1 MGIIKS
7 YVIIG
12 IVVSIII
19 IINLIIGQ
27 KQRSQEKI
35 QPYECGIVPIGSNRN
50 KINIEYIIIGI
61 LYIIFDIE
69 IILIIPYSMTQNK
82 KYTYWIV
89 MIVIIILTLGFIF
102 ELNKGALKSKGRL
115 T

>member
-1 MGIIKS
+1 ML
-7 YVIIG
+7 VII
-12 IVVSIII
+12 SIII
-19 IINLIIGQ
+19 IIVIIIELVNIIIGN
-27 KQRSQEKI
+27 KVYNKNKLSQ
-35 QPYECGIVPIGSNRN
+35 YECGISPIGNNRT
-50 KINIEYIIIGI
+50 KLNIQNIIIAI

-69 IILIIPYSMTQNK
+69 LILIIPYAMTQNK
-82 KYTYWIV
+82 RYTYWIV